1 MIFNVNSNLK
11 NRNKLINFSQYRS
24 RKNEQ
29 EIQIANIK
37 NERRYVTRDFI
48 DIQCINKSYQELTY
62 ANKLKTFVEMGKN
75 LDKLYQNKQRE

>member
-48 DIQCINKSYQELTY
+48 DIQCINKRYQELTY